1 MKMFEFTKSDAG
13 RSFWLSETSAGNLL
27 VIMVCRR
34 LKRLIVA
41 IAMNSRIKKPIT
53 PPGMSHRHLAFELF
67 TCCVSMVFGMV
78 KNESVRDDFSSILF
92 KAFRMELNL
101 IILYPNSIMVRV
113 RSWVG
118 GSLVS
123 RLKSGITCGR

>member
-1 MKMFEFTKSDAG
+1 LKMFEFTKSDAG
-13 RSFWLSETSAGNLL
+13 RSFWLSETPAENLL
-27 VIMVCRR
+27 VIMGCRR

-41 IAMNSRIKKPIT
+41 IAMTSRIKKPIT
-53 PPGMSHRHLAFELF
+53 TPGMSHRRLAFELF

-118 GSLVS
+118 GPLGG

>member
-1 MKMFEFTKSDAG
+1 
-13 RSFWLSETSAGNLL
+13 
-27 VIMVCRR
+27 
-34 LKRLIVA
+34 
-41 IAMNSRIKKPIT
+41 
-53 PPGMSHRHLAFELF
+53 MSHRHLAFELF

-113 RSWVG
+113 RSRVG
-118 GSLVS
+118 VPLGG